1 MAHMAVKI
9 VELTEFCLCAAI
21 PLQRTLQSYP
31 RGDEPVA
38 VGIPMNTS
46 QLAGCNPLAEYID
59 MG

>member
-31 RGDEPVA
+31 GGDEPVA
-38 VGIPMNTS
+38 SGYPN
-46 QLAGCNPLAEYID
+46 EYIPA
-59 MG
+59 GGL